1 MSLPHAAVVVEDR
14 YSSIFKLTHIRPA
27 MVADMLAELQVQF
40 ATVPIV
46 FAENRALAQEWTY
59 RFLGAAADESRSR
72 EARQGGGS
80 GVELVSIVQHRTV
93 TIQRT

>member
-72 EARQGGGS
+72 EAADVRWSASSQPEPG
-80 GVELVSIVQHRTV
+80 
-93 TIQRT
+93 